1 MQKHSHIKTQI
12 RHNIT
17 ARNEQLGKLLS
28 GKPSAEIILISRKI
42 NKNSPQ
48 HNLCAHLLGYLL
60 IQYAFPCKLP
70 HSDARSHI
78 GRTPANVRS
87 SARRHATPT
96 HNTDTQRRPRG
107 NEHTAPR
114 IKARKSSQNPTRQ
127 RLQKAHTTD
136 CAETHIKKRVPRKL
150 RTRKA
155 DRARFELAEVSL
167 DGFQD
172 RFFRPLR
179 HLSGKSCAGRLSGPI
194 PPHKN

>member
-1 MQKHSHIKTQI
+1 M
-12 RHNIT
+12 
-17 ARNEQLGKLLS
+17 
-28 GKPSAEIILISRKI
+28 
-42 NKNSPQ
+42 
-48 HNLCAHLLGYLL
+48 
-60 IQYAFPCKLP
+60 
-70 HSDARSHI
+70 
-78 GRTPANVRS
+78 RS
-87 SARRHATPT
+87 SARLSAHSICVSVQAAALRCPLIHWPHTCKRPLIRTPT
-96 HNTDTQRRPRG
+96 RDADTQRRPRG

-114 IKARKSSQNPTRQ
+114 IKSRKSSQKPARQ

>member
-1 MQKHSHIKTQI
+1 MRFRASCRTPMPAHTL
-12 RHNIT
+12 
-17 ARNEQLGKLLS
+17 A
-28 GKPSAEIILISRKI
+28 
-42 NKNSPQ
+42 
-48 HNLCAHLLGYLL
+48 AHL
-60 IQYAFPCKLP
+60 QTSAHP
-70 HSDARSHI
+70 HADTR
-78 GRTPANVRS
+78 
-87 SARRHATPT
+87 RRHTTPT

-107 NEHTAPR
+107 NAHTTPR
-114 IKARKSSQNPTRQ
+114 IKSRKSSQKPARQ

-136 CAETHIKKRVPRKL
+136 CTETHIKKRVPRKL

>member
-1 MQKHSHIKTQI
+1 M
-12 RHNIT
+12 
-17 ARNEQLGKLLS
+17 
-28 GKPSAEIILISRKI
+28 
-42 NKNSPQ
+42 
-48 HNLCAHLLGYLL
+48 
-60 IQYAFPCKLP
+60 
-70 HSDARSHI
+70 
-78 GRTPANVRS
+78 RS
-87 SARRHATPT
+87 SARLSAHSICVSVQAAALRCPLTHWPHTCKRPLIRTPT
-96 HNTDTQRRPRG
+96 RDADTQRRPRG

>member
-1 MQKHSHIKTQI
+1 M
-12 RHNIT
+12 
-17 ARNEQLGKLLS
+17 
-28 GKPSAEIILISRKI
+28 
-42 NKNSPQ
+42 
-48 HNLCAHLLGYLL
+48 
-60 IQYAFPCKLP
+60 
-70 HSDARSHI
+70 
-78 GRTPANVRS
+78 RS
-87 SARRHATPT
+87 SARLSAHSICVSVQAAALRCPLTHWPHTCKRPLIRTPT
-96 HNTDTQRRPRG
+96 YNADIQRRPRG
-107 NEHTAPR
+107 NAHTTPR
-114 IKARKSSQNPTRQ
+114 IKARKSLQKPARQ

-136 CAETHIKKRVPRKL
+136 CTETHIKKRVPRKL

>member
-1 MQKHSHIKTQI
+1 M
-12 RHNIT
+12 
-17 ARNEQLGKLLS
+17 
-28 GKPSAEIILISRKI
+28 
-42 NKNSPQ
+42 
-48 HNLCAHLLGYLL
+48 
-60 IQYAFPCKLP
+60 
-70 HSDARSHI
+70 
-78 GRTPANVRS
+78 RS
-87 SARRHATPT
+87 SARLSAHSICVSVQAAALRCPLTHWPHTCKRPLIRTPT
-96 HNTDTQRRPRG
+96 RDADTQHR
-107 NEHTAPR
+107 HTTPT
-114 IKARKSSQNPTRQ
+114 ARQRTHGTAHKSPQKPARQ